1 MREINRPSHEQHSF
15 FGGGGSIFAV
25 DEETDTMA
33 TVASG
38 PYEEQL
44 PVAGRTV
51 GEIRTRF
58 RDRFDIDP
66 RGQAT
71 LNGADAGDDTVIRP
85 GQMLAFAHKTGEK
98 GRH

>member
-1 MREINRPSHEQHSF
+1 MREINRPSHEQHF
-15 FGGGGSIFAV
+15 FGGGGGSIFAV
-25 DEETDTMA
+25 DDETDTLV

-38 PYEEQL
+38 PYDEQL

-71 LNGADAGDDTVIRP
+71 LDGSNVGDDTVVRHR
-85 GQMLAFAHKTGEK
+85 QVLSFAHKTGEK
-98 GRH
+98 GRD

>member
-1 MREINRPSHEQHSF
+1 MRERNRPTYEDAA

-25 DEETDTMA
+25 EDETDTLV

-38 PYEEQL
+38 PYAEQL

-66 RGQAT
+66 RGHAT
-71 LNGADAGDDTVIRP
+71 LNGTDVGDDTVVRP
-85 GQMLAFAHKTGEK
+85 GEVLAFVHKTGEK
-98 GRH
+98 GRQ